1 MRARALLLALTL
13 LILPS
18 PATAAT
24 VVDLGYMVPS
34 AVNVHGVVVGDT
46 FDPIDDQEP
55 GHAAMWSGG
64 ALTPLPETPGAE
76 LSDALAISDTGRIV
90 GLEYI
95 DSNTVHAVYWDG
107 LAGPVTISPLST
119 DFDFSQALDV
129 DANGTVVG
137 SVSLNDG
144 PPHYLGFL
152 FTPGSPITLV
162 GAGDLT
168 PDAGSA
174 QVGAISGDGTTLL
187 GEVEGADAAD
197 GYYLWSAATPGAAG
211 TKLDLTPP
219 RSGFSILSGALY
231 APLLIQNTLARDGA
245 VFGWKGPDDARTWW
259 LRTKD
264 GTQTQIVGLA
274 GHNGI
279 NAKHVV
285 VGTVQ
290 TGSGLADIRA
300 AKWDPVT
307 RQVTDLNTL
316 LPPDSGWLLY
326 VAIAISDAG
335 DIVGV
340 GVHDNQQKGFL
351 LRAPALTAQLTA
363 TPSPAKVV
371 PDDPNRVITVTA
383 TLSNSTTQTL
393 VGVGPTG
400 PPTVAGTGTVELVDG
415 PTPPAVDI
423 APDQSATITWRY
435 KPTKAGTAT
444 FTVPGF
450 ADASGTVT
458 NDEGPVSSGEVKIVD
473 VGVEVTVTP
482 NPLPNDSTRASF
494 AVVRI
499 KVTDSKDV
507 PIVGQSVRFKV
518 PRYVGPLR
526 DQTPKLLV
534 CDATGARVFP
544 PGESEVLDVVR
555 VANTD
560 SSGEIVYGLWLG
572 TDRTH
577 PASTQL
583 LVPAEAIDASGAL
596 LADGAAFVDLG
607 SPAVGPPPRADLGL
621 ALNQYQKDDLPE
633 GQRALGDV
641 TTRGTP
647 TAVLQSLVRWLEAK
661 REQGVADLQQIDFA
675 PITSQDG
682 TQAAVVLY
690 ARGDGRRMLD
700 HFAGVGGATPDAYVL
715 PIEIAPSGRHHEV
728 YWELNLQTLAHWESN
743 RPLNGQR
750 KPNDA
755 LPVRGRAMAATGLVT
770 SDPAFLGYPYPTV
783 SPTGAYSGSCLPAM
797 PGVGVDVHSPI
808 TLLVKDA
815 QGAGVGFDAAGTYVN
830 DAAGTA
836 YAAGEPTQWL
846 LPPGTYTADVTGTGK
861 GPATIVMTST
871 TGGGVAAKT
880 ITLRAKPGKTGTLA
894 FDDALANPTGTFAKK
909 KLKAKDGVPLK
920 LTGLKKRVK
929 VQRGDALT
937 FAVQDVFG
945 QPVQGARVHATG
957 KGFEANTV
965 TGSDGSA
972 TLPLLVEKPVKL
984 TLEVSGPGLQPK
996 KQKVA
1001 VKLRKK

>member
-1 MRARALLLALTL
+1 MRPRALRCAVLC
-13 LILPS
+13 LILAS
-18 PATAAT
+18 PAVAAT
-24 VVDLGYMVPS
+24 VVDLGTMIPS
-34 AVNVHGVVVGDT
+34 GVNVHGVVVGDT
-46 FDPIDDQEP
+46 FDPVDDEQP
-55 GHAAMWSGG
+55 GHAAIWNGT
-64 ALTPLPETPGAE
+64 LTPLPESPAAE
-76 LSDALAISDTGRIV
+76 LSDALAISDTGRVV

-95 DSNTVHAVYWDG
+95 DGNTVHAVYWDG
-107 LAGPVTISPLST
+107 TSGPFTIGPVST
-119 DFDFSQALDV
+119 GFDFSQAMDV
-129 DANGTVVG
+129 DATGTVVG
-137 SVSLNDG
+137 GFSLDDG
-144 PPHYLGFL
+144 PPHYLGFV
-152 FTPGSPITLV
+152 FTPGSPPVFV
-162 GAGDLT
+162 GGGDLE
-168 PDAGSA
+168 PEAGSA
-174 QVGAISGDGTTLL
+174 RVGGISGDGSTLL
-187 GEVEGADAAD
+187 GEVEGTDLAD
-197 GYYLWSAATPGAAG
+197 GYYLWSRGAPGDPG
-211 TKLDLTPP
+211 VRLDLTPP
-219 RSGFSILSGALY
+219 RSGFGILGGSAY
-231 APLLIQNTLARDGA
+231 APLLVQNTIARDGA
-245 VFGWKGPDDARTWW
+245 VFGFKGDGPDRTWW

-264 GTQTQIVGLA
+264 GAQTQIVGLA

-285 VGTVQ
+285 VGT
-290 TGSGLADIRA
+290 TGTTLENLRA

-307 RQVTDLNTL
+307 KQVTDLNTL
-316 LPPDSGWLLY
+316 LPSGSGWVLV
-326 VAIAISDAG
+326 VATAISDAG

-340 GVHDNQQKGFL
+340 GVHDAQQKGFL

-371 PDDPNRVITVTA
+371 PDDPSRVITVTA
-383 TLSNSTTQTL
+383 TLSNSTTQPL
-393 VGVGPTG
+393 AGVGPIG

-415 PTPPAVDI
+415 PTPAAVDI

-435 KPTKAGTAT
+435 EPTKAGTAT

-458 NDEGPVSSGEVKIVD
+458 NDEGPVSTGEVRIVD

-482 NPLPNDSTRASF
+482 SALANDSTRASF

-534 CDATGARVFP
+534 CDAAGARVFP

-572 TDRTH
+572 TDRTS

-583 LVPAEAIDASGAL
+583 LVPAEAIDAGGAL
-596 LADGAAFVDLG
+596 LAEGAAFVDLG
-607 SPAVGPPPRADLGL
+607 SPTVGPPPVPALGQRL
-621 ALNQYQKDDLPE
+621 DQRQVQELPE
-633 GQRALGDV
+633 SQRTSTQGI
-641 TTRGTP
+641 TGRGTP
-647 TAVLQSLVRWLEAK
+647 TTVLQSLVRWLESK
-661 REQGVADLQQIDFA
+661 REQGYPELQAVDFA

-682 TQAAVVLY
+682 SQAGVVFFG
-690 ARGDGRRMLD
+690 RGDGRRMADYL
-700 HFAGVGGATPDAYVL
+700 AGATAEPPGGAVL
-715 PIEIAPSGRHHEV
+715 QIERAPLSTSSYEV
-728 YWELNLQTLAHWESN
+728 FWGSSLMALTQWETSH
-743 RPLNGQR
+743 PLSTTRAEDFGS
-750 KPNDA
+750 
-755 LPVRGRAMAATGLVT
+755 PVRGRAVSGASLVT
-770 SDPAFLGYPYPTV
+770 RDASAFFGYPYPTV
-783 SPTGAYSGSCLPAM
+783 SPTGAYAGSCLPAM
-797 PGVGVDVHSPI
+797 AGIGVDVHSPI

-815 QGAGVGFDAAGTYVN
+815 QGAGVGFDASGAYAS
-830 DAAGTA
+830 DAAGAA
-836 YAAGEPTQWL
+836 YSAGEPTQWL

-894 FDDALANPTGTFAKK
+894 FDDGLANPTGTFAKK

-920 LTGLKKRVK
+920 LTGLRKRTK
-929 VQRGDALT
+929 VRRGDALG

-945 QPVQGARVHATG
+945 RPVQGARVHATG

-965 TGSDGSA
+965 TGSDGAA
-972 TLPLLVEKPVKL
+972 TLPLLIDEPVKL
-984 TLEVSGPGLQPK
+984 TLEVTGPGLQPK